1 MNFSNI
7 QIKVLNKTLEVIQGT
22 NLLEISKLV
31 EEHFKYPI
39 ILAKIDNEYLELS
52 YKVMENCTIEFLD
65 LTDSFANRVYVNGL
79 IFLVIYST
87 KEKYPELKLRVLHSI
102 DKGLYIETNQA
113 ITSDIVDHIKE
124 KMEEVVARGMEISK
138 INVTRMDAI
147 DYFKSRD
154 DLSKVGIMKYNTN
167 TYVTL
172 YKLGNMYNY
181 IYSQMPVNTDSLTAF
196 DLTYLNDHGFVLTF
210 PTIYMKDGIKPYQH
224 HPKIFEVF
232 QDYRNW
238 EKVIH
243 LENVAQLNERVST
256 GNISDLIRIDE
267 TLQDQR
273 LLKIAMDI
281 ETKRDQVKIILLAGP
296 SSSGKTT
303 TTKKLSMYFR
313 SFGMNPTMISMD
325 DYFVDREKTPVD
337 ENGRPDYERLDALDL
352 DLFDRQIA
360 ELLAGQEVR
369 VPTFNFLLGMKEYRR
384 TLRLGENDV
393 LMIEGIHALNK
404 EILKNIPEEKKIKI
418 YLSAL
423 TELNLDNET
432 RISTTDNR
440 LLRRIVRDNR
450 TRGYSVEQT
459 LHNWSKVREGE
470 EKYIFP
476 FQDDANYTFNTA
488 LIYEMGVLK
497 TYAEPLLYSVE
508 PTSPY
513 YPEAKRL
520 LNYLKVFLPIPSED
534 IPDTS
539 LLREFIGGSCFH
551 D

>member
-22 NLLEISKLV
+22 TLLEISKLV

-79 IFLVIYST
+79 VFLVIYST

-102 DKGLYIETNQA
+102 DKGLYIETNQK

>member
-22 NLLEISKLV
+22 TLLEISKLV

-39 ILAKIDNEYLELS
+39 ILAKIDNEYLELN

-102 DKGLYIETNQA
+102 DKGLYIETNQK

-440 LLRRIVRDNR
+440 LLRRMVRDNR

>member
-22 NLLEISKLV
+22 TLLEISKLV

-393 LMIEGIHALNK
+393 LIIEGIHALNK

-440 LLRRIVRDNR
+440 LLRRMVRDNR

>member
-22 NLLEISKLV
+22 TLLEISKLV

-124 KMEEVVARGMEISK
+124 KMEEVVARGIEISK

-273 LLKIAMDI
+273 LLKVAMDI

-440 LLRRIVRDNR
+440 LLRRMVRDNR

>member
-22 NLLEISKLV
+22 TLLEISKLV

-440 LLRRIVRDNR
+440 LLRRMVRDNR

-459 LHNWSKVREGE
+459 LHNWSKVRDGE

>member
-22 NLLEISKLV
+22 TLLEISKLV

>member
-22 NLLEISKLV
+22 TLLEISKLV

-39 ILAKIDNEYLELS
+39 ILAKIDNEYLELN

-440 LLRRIVRDNR
+440 LLRRMVRDNR

>member
-22 NLLEISKLV
+22 TLLEISKLV

-79 IFLVIYST
+79 VFLVIYST

-102 DKGLYIETNQA
+102 DKGLYIETNQK

-440 LLRRIVRDNR
+440 LLRRMVRDNR

>member
-22 NLLEISKLV
+22 TLLEISKLV

-440 LLRRIVRDNR
+440 LLRRMVRDNR

-459 LHNWSKVREGE
+459 LRNWSKVREGE

-476 FQDDANYTFNTA
+476 YQDDANYTFNTA

>member
-22 NLLEISKLV
+22 TLLEISKLV

-384 TLRLGENDV
+384 TLRLGENDI

-440 LLRRIVRDNR
+440 LLRRMVRDNR

>member
-22 NLLEISKLV
+22 TLLEISKLV

-102 DKGLYIETNQA
+102 DKGLYIETNQK

-440 LLRRIVRDNR
+440 LLRRMVRDNR

>member
-22 NLLEISKLV
+22 TLLEISKLV

-273 LLKIAMDI
+273 LLKVAMDI

-440 LLRRIVRDNR
+440 LLRRMVRDNR

>member
-22 NLLEISKLV
+22 TLLEISKLV

-124 KMEEVVARGMEISK
+124 KMEEVVARGIEISK

-384 TLRLGENDV
+384 TLCLGENDV

-440 LLRRIVRDNR
+440 LLRRMVRDNR

>member
-22 NLLEISKLV
+22 TLLEISKLV

-440 LLRRIVRDNR
+440 LLRRMVRDNR

-488 LIYEMGVLK
+488 LIYEMGGLK

>member
-22 NLLEISKLV
+22 TLLEISKLV

-79 IFLVIYST
+79 VFLVIYST

-440 LLRRIVRDNR
+440 LLRRMVRDNR

>member
-22 NLLEISKLV
+22 TLLEISKLV

-39 ILAKIDNEYLELS
+39 ILAKIDNEYLELN

-102 DKGLYIETNQA
+102 DKGSYIETNQA

-440 LLRRIVRDNR
+440 LLRRMVRDNR